1 MRDDGTESAVLR
13 ALGNPV
19 RRAILDRLAQ
29 GRATGAELAREL
41 RSNTGVTSYHL
52 RELARVG
59 LVELDETKGRSLF
72 WRLADADVR
81 CRDPHH
87 SIDQAAAQAVVDH
100 RLAGL
105 ATAVDA
111 YVSRTDL
118 EPEWRETALFSE
130 SSLELTVAELAELT
144 AAYLKLLRRWSSR
157 RPTRR
162 SGGRTV
168 RLDFFA
174 FPHDDEQE
182 RP

>member
-1 MRDDGTESAVLR
+1 MRYGDEAAVLR

-41 RSNTGVTSYHL
+41 GSNTGVTSYHL
-52 RELARVG
+52 RELAKVG

-72 WRLADADVR
+72 WRLADADIR
-81 CRDPHH
+81 FRDPRQ
-87 SIDQAAAQAVVDH
+87 SIDRAAAQAVVDQ
-100 RLAGL
+100 RLVGL
-105 ATAVDA
+105 ATAVDG

-118 EPEWRETALFSE
+118 EPEWREAALFSE
-130 SSLELTVAELAELT
+130 SSFELTAAELAEFT
-144 AAYLKLLRRWSSR
+144 AAYLKLLRRWSSH

-162 SGGRTV
+162 SGARTV

-174 FPHDDEQE
+174 FPHDHEQE